1 MRTNVVDS
9 YKYAALVVSRV
20 VADGYLQMVKTI
32 PQLYRYVYQRA
43 ERATEVGPFRTWA
56 HQFTAG
62 NLRELMVRERPDVV
76 VCTHAFPC
84 GAMAEYKNAYADAPP
99 VVGIVTDFAV
109 HAFWVHHNVDG
120 YAVADESVRAAMIAR
135 GARPERILASGIPI
149 DARFAP
155 TLEPRRALRE
165 RLSLP
170 LDLPL
175 VLMMGGGLGMAPLAK
190 MLGALDDVGTPI
202 GAVVVAGPDPRQER
216 RILAAAEGVKY
227 PVRVLRFVDNVYDYM
242 HACDAFVTKPGGLSV
257 AEALAAR
264 IPIVIAPAMNTAML
278 EHPATV
284 ANLRTLEARGV
295 TIVAPESGFLAE
307 RETGAGRL
315 AGEDAIMD
323 AIEATLARTR
333 DLAGERV
340 LITAGPTREPID
352 PVRFLSNA
360 STGTMGIELAR
371 EALARGATV
380 DLVLGPTSVVPP
392 SGAQVDR
399 VTTAREMERAALA
412 RAPGATIAI
421 ATAAVADWRPAET
434 HASKVKK
441 TDDPQSLALERNPD
455 ILAALGAR
463 KNGTFLVGFA
473 AETNDVEEN
482 ARAKLKRKKLDM
494 IAANQVGDGLA
505 FDCDDNA
512 LTVIWPGGKLEIAR
526 APKLTVARELI
537 AQIAKRLPP
546 SDGAPRRG
554 SRKRRSAT
562 ADQRGRLRTRRIRR

>member
-1 MRTNVVDS
+1 MNGRRVLLGVCGGIAA
-9 YKYAALVVSRV
+9 YKAAALASRIV
-20 VADGYLQMVKTI
+20 QRGADLDVILTAEAQHFIGAATFAALARRRVWTSMWERTEEI
-32 PQLYRYVYQRA
+32 PHIAL
-43 ERATEVGPFRTWA
+43 
-56 HQFTAG
+56 
-62 NLRELMVRERPDVV
+62 
-76 VCTHAFPC
+76 
-84 GAMAEYKNAYADAPP
+84 
-99 VVGIVTDFAV
+99 
-109 HAFWVHHNVDG
+109 
-120 YAVADESVRAAMIAR
+120 VRAAEVFAIVPATANVIAK
-135 GARPERILASGIPI
+135 LAQGIA
-149 DARFAP
+149 D
-155 TLEPRRALRE
+155 
-165 RLSLP
+165 
-170 LDLPL
+170 DLL
-175 VLMMGGGLGMAPLAK
+175 TNA
-190 MLGALDDVGTPI
+190 
-202 GAVVVAGPDPRQER
+202 
-216 RILAAAEGVKY
+216 
-227 PVRVLRFVDNVYDYM
+227 
-242 HACDAFVTKPGGLSV
+242 
-257 AEALAAR
+257 ALAAR

-473 AETNDVEEN
+473 AETDAHEANAREKLVRKHLDAIAVNDVSGERGFG
-482 ARAKLKRKKLDM
+482 A
-494 IAANQVGDGLA
+494 GDS
-505 FDCDDNA
+505 A
-512 LTVIWPGGKLEIAR
+512 LTVLWGNGGR
-526 APKLTVARELI
+526 RELPS
-537 AQIAKRLPP
+537 ASKRVLAGGLW
-546 SDGAPRRG
+546 D
-554 SRKRRSAT
+554 T
-562 ADQRGRLRTRRIRR
+562 IVTIRRETRA

>member
-1 MRTNVVDS
+1 
-9 YKYAALVVSRV
+9 
-20 VADGYLQMVKTI
+20 
-32 PQLYRYVYQRA
+32 
-43 ERATEVGPFRTWA
+43 
-56 HQFTAG
+56 
-62 NLRELMVRERPDVV
+62 
-76 VCTHAFPC
+76 
-84 GAMAEYKNAYADAPP
+84 
-99 VVGIVTDFAV
+99 
-109 HAFWVHHNVDG
+109 
-120 YAVADESVRAAMIAR
+120 
-135 GARPERILASGIPI
+135 
-149 DARFAP
+149 
-155 TLEPRRALRE
+155 
-165 RLSLP
+165 
-170 LDLPL
+170 
-175 VLMMGGGLGMAPLAK
+175 
-190 MLGALDDVGTPI
+190 
-202 GAVVVAGPDPRQER
+202 
-216 RILAAAEGVKY
+216 
-227 PVRVLRFVDNVYDYM
+227 
-242 HACDAFVTKPGGLSV
+242 
-257 AEALAAR
+257 
-264 IPIVIAPAMNTAML
+264 
-278 EHPATV
+278 
-284 ANLRTLEARGV
+284 V

-473 AETNDVEEN
+473 AETDAHERMR
-482 ARAKLKRKKLDM
+482 ARSSCAS
-494 IAANQVGDGLA
+494 
-505 FDCDDNA
+505 
-512 LTVIWPGGKLEIAR
+512 TSTP
-526 APKLTVARELI
+526 
-537 AQIAKRLPP
+537 
-546 SDGAPRRG
+546 
-554 SRKRRSAT
+554 
-562 ADQRGRLRTRRIRR
+562 LR